1 MNRDYYTYD
10 NIRASVCDGAALL
23 FLTDYGI
30 NKYGKIAFINLCD
43 EGNEIS
49 AGEPFG
55 DCEAAKGV
63 FDLISPVSGEVV
75 RVNDEVLNDINLLTE
90 KTFLAEIKI
99 SEIAD
104 NLLNYDDYIKY
115 TKTKE
120 AMFQSPRN
128 RKI

>member
-1 MNRDYYTYD
+1 MKQFFYTYD
-10 NIRASVCDGAALL
+10 NIRASVSDGAALL

-30 NKYGKIAFINLCD
+30 NKYGKIGFVNLCD
-43 EGNEIS
+43 EGDEIS
-49 AGEPFG
+49 IGEPFG

-75 RVNDEVLNDINLLTE
+75 RVNDEVLNDVDALTE
-90 KTFLAEIKI
+90 EKYLVEIRIAEIA
-99 SEIAD
+99 E
-104 NLLNYDDYIKY
+104 NLMKYDEYTEY